1 MNYSNSHGDTPLI
14 LAIKTQNA
22 EAVKF
27 LLCPTVNVNAEN
39 SRKKTALHYAVALN
53 DKEIIN
59 KLLDYNASVSQVD
72 SDGYTPIHTACKYG
86 REELLRCM
94 FQNSPE
100 EAQKILSL
108 PTNDGKTPLLV
119 AKCALYY
126 TKHIIKFL
134 ISQGSD
140 LKRVD
145 KYKNTVLHL
154 YSDKDDVATCSEIL
168 CSPEG
173 KALINQR
180 NLNLETPLHIAAS
193 YGHYHT
199 CYEIMEHLQ

>member
-22 EAVKF
+22 EVVKF
-27 LLCPTVNVNAEN
+27 LLRPTLNVNAKN
-39 SRKKTALHYAVALN
+39 SRKKTALHYAVASN
-53 DKEIIN
+53 DIEIAN

-72 SDGYTPIHTACKYG
+72 NDGYTPIHTACKYG
-86 REELLRCM
+86 REELLHHM
-94 FQNSPE
+94 FEKFPKK
-100 EAQKILSL
+100 AQKILSQ
-108 PTNDGKTPLLV
+108 PTIDGKTPLFV
-119 AKCALYY
+119 AKCALRYSRR
-126 TKHIIKFL
+126 TVKFL

-145 KYKNTVLHL
+145 KYRNTVLHL
-154 YSDKDDVATCSEIL
+154 YSDKDDPTTCSEIL

-173 KALINQR
+173 KDLIKQR
-180 NLNLETPLHIAAS
+180 NLNLETPLHVAAS

-199 CYEIMEHLQ
+199 CYEILEHLQ